1 MKHHIYTDV
10 PRAKLT
16 RIVPKRFHARLH
28 ALPLPQELYT
38 LVVFSGA
45 KDEVVQSGT
54 VQRALA
60 DVAGGQPI
68 LAVATGFTGESHDI
82 LRARDAEIVVLS
94 DLERTDG
101 TYQSVR
107 QVGEA

>member
-1 MKHHIYTDV
+1 MKHHVYTDV

-28 ALPLPQELYT
+28 GLPLPHELYT

-60 DVAGGQPI
+60 EVAGGQPI
-68 LAVATGFTGESHDI
+68 LAVATGFTGESHDVF
-82 LRARDAEIVVLS
+82 RAHDAEVVVLS
-94 DLERTDG
+94 DFEWTDG
-101 TYQSVR
+101 SYQSVR
-107 QVGEA
+107 QGR

>member
-1 MKHHIYTDV
+1 VKHHIYTNV

-28 ALPLPQELYT
+28 GLPLPHELYT

-54 VQRALA
+54 VRKALA

-68 LAVATGFTGESHDI
+68 LAVATGFSGESHDVC
-82 LRARDAEIVVLS
+82 RARDAEIVVLS
-94 DLERTDG
+94 EFEWTDG
-101 TYQSVR
+101 SYQSVR
-107 QVGEA
+107 QGR

>member
-28 ALPLPQELYT
+28 GLPFPHELYT

-45 KDEVVQSGT
+45 KDEVVQSAT

-60 DVAGGQPI
+60 DVGGSQPI
-68 LAVATGFTGESHDI
+68 LAVAAGFTGESLDVFRAHAAQI
-82 LRARDAEIVVLS
+82 LVLS
-94 DLERTDG
+94 DFEWTDG
-101 TYQSVR
+101 SHQSVR
-107 QVGEA
+107 QGR